1 MLSPT
6 AKRLEAPRR
15 TAMNTLK
22 ISDLTVTEELDRDT
36 MRAVHG
42 GFTAG
47 SLMSLLPSLGQLKFG
62 NGATIGG
69 PQQINQGM
77 NIENYN
83 GMDTAFDTGVTSI
96 ITPHQSANNSIT
108 LI

>member
-1 MLSPT
+1 
-6 AKRLEAPRR
+6 
-15 TAMNTLK
+15 MNTLK

>member
-1 MLSPT
+1 
-6 AKRLEAPRR
+6 
-15 TAMNTLK
+15 MNTLK

-36 MRAVHG
+36 MRAVQG

-47 SLMSLLPSLGQLKFG
+47 SLMSLFPSLGQFKFG
-62 NGATIGG
+62 NGTTIGG

-77 NIENYN
+77 SVENYN
-83 GMDTAFDTGVTSI
+83 GMDTAFDTGVTST

-108 LI
+108 LL

>member
-1 MLSPT
+1 
-6 AKRLEAPRR
+6 
-15 TAMNTLK
+15 MNPLK

-42 GFTAG
+42 G
-47 SLMSLLPSLGQLKFG
+47 LMSLFPSLGQFKFG
-62 NGATIGG
+62 NGVTIGA

-96 ITPHQSANNSIT
+96 IAPHQSANNSIT

>member
-1 MLSPT
+1 
-6 AKRLEAPRR
+6 
-15 TAMNTLK
+15 MNPLK

-42 GFTAG
+42 GLSAG
-47 SLMSLLPSLGQLKFG
+47 SLMSLFPSLGQFKFG
-62 NGATIGG
+62 NGVTIGA

-96 ITPHQSANNSIT
+96 IAPHQSANNSIT